1 MGKTYYPNNNESTA
15 LIKYVY
21 DKPVTGNKAA
31 YLGTFT
37 GGIPSIDPNT
47 GKESV
52 TETQVCG
59 IDIIPGTKYPLV
71 LRSDQRVLLRSN
83 LGNVMIMAGGQV
95 GIWGNSLKCN
105 IPKDKQEGIYARFA

>member
-1 MGKTYYPNNNESTA
+1 MGNPYYPNGNESTA

-21 DKPVTGNKAA
+21 DKPVKGSKVAH
-31 YLGTFT
+31 LGTFT

-95 GIWGNSLKCN
+95 GIWGDSIKCN
-105 IPKDKQEGIYARFA
+105 IPAKDQHGIYARFA